1 MTEKKGQ
8 LLDLGATG
16 NGQGVPSPAR
26 GRPGEQAQAVPP
38 KEKAMAILPY
48 IILAGL
54 LVGGF
59 LLFWKIAPAKSR
71 LQLLKST
78 PHFPLVSGFNL
89 DRQEYIFPQDFEGD
103 LNLLIV
109 PFQQYQQQIVNTWIP
124 FAQEAEA
131 TFPGFIYY
139 ELPTIYE
146 MPVLSRTFINEGM
159 RAGIPDQTA
168 RERTITL
175 YLDKSNFKSALD
187 ISNENDIYLFLVDRN
202 GEILWR
208 ANGAYTQDKADSL
221 LQFIQSQ
228 R

>member
-1 MTEKKGQ
+1 MNEKKGQ
-8 LLDLGATG
+8 LLDLGTPE
-16 NGQGVPSPAR
+16 NGQGDPSLAR
-26 GRPGEQAQAVPP
+26 GRPREQSHDVPL
-38 KEKAMAILPY
+38 KEKTMAILPT

-59 LLFWKIAPAKSR
+59 LWFWKIAPAKSR
-71 LQLLKST
+71 LQILKST

-89 DRQEYIFPQDFEGD
+89 DRQEFIFPQDFEGN

-175 YLDKSNFKSALD
+175 YLDKSKFKSALN
-187 ISNENDIYLFLVDRN
+187 ISNENDIYLFVVDRN